1 MEDKVMTEQEKLAM
15 LEDVLDAEEGTLSPE
30 QLLEDVEEYDS
41 MTKLSIVVMMEDEF
55 NRKITAE
62 DVRAFRT
69 VGDIL
74 SLMEK

>member
-1 MEDKVMTEQEKLAM
+1 MTEKEKLAM
-15 LEDVLDAEEGTLSPE
+15 LEDVLDAEEGSLSPDMSLDE
-30 QLLEDVEEYDS
+30 VDEYDS

-55 NRKITAE
+55 DKKITAD

-74 SLMEK
+74 ALMEK

>member
-1 MEDKVMTEQEKLAM
+1 MTMTEKEKLAM
-15 LEDVLDAEEGTLSPE
+15 LEDVLDAEEGSLSPDMSLDE
-30 QLLEDVEEYDS
+30 VDEYDS

-55 NRKITAE
+55 DKKITAD

-74 SLMEK
+74 ALMEK